1 MCEVCHCYPC
11 DKRCPNYIKQFDED
25 EKPIQPL
32 SNEELADL
40 EDDYQ
45 NELIKE
51 IKSIKE
57 IF

>member
-1 MCEVCHCYPC
+1 MIKFNEC
-11 DKRCPNYIKQFDED
+11 DKRSPNYIKQFDED
-25 EKPIQPL
+25 ENPIQPL
-32 SNEELADL
+32 TNEELADL

-45 NELIKE
+45 NDLIKE